1 RSLASSGRCRLP
13 SLLRLDSA
21 SSTRPGRPSALITHT
36 NKGGSW
42 TLGSDQDRPSNVNSG
57 SQALGSDLYG
67 LSHRRAMTRRPSSA
81 SVFSQAVK
89 DQLWRF
95 EERSSW
101 LTVNVDM
108 IRDTPWACPHQS
120 PCNIHAAGTTVLTKR
135 AKVVSTYGVPSMASS
150 GGFPRLG
157 GALSL
162 SVSSRFYSTA
172 VLGGCCHTCLEV
184 RRKGARKPPTN
195 SSSPSRAMGQNSSR
209 GSYSLGKGEN
219 PPARPQNKDTVEA
232 VVCSTGDLDS
242 GQMKEVEVGEHKVLL
257 VKEGDQ
263 FYALGNKCTH
273 YGAPLSKGSYCDGVV
288 RCPWHG
294 ACFNVKTGDIED
306 FPGLDSVHTFQVE
319 VRGSDVV
326 VKADPVALDNF
337 RRVKAVSRCEPSDPR
352 EVLIVGGG
360 PASVVCTET
369 LRQEGFT
376 GKITLVSKE
385 TDLPYDRIKLSKT
398 LSVKADELALR
409 KEDFYR
415 DRDTTVLLGKEVT
428 KVDVDGKQVELS
440 DGAKL
445 PFTTLVLATGGRPR
459 RPDIPGADLA
469 NVFTLRTVQDANAIG
484 AKFKDKHMV
493 VLGTSFIGLEV
504 ACAMVGHAASVSVV
518 GNTAAPLLHVFG
530 QEIGQWLQKLHESK
544 GVKFYNRSSITEFEG
559 QDGVLTAV
567 RLQDGTQLPA
577 DACVLGVGV
586 LPSTDFLQGSGI
598 NLTDRGYIPVDKNM
612 RTNIPN
618 VYAAGDIT
626 EFPLACAGDE
636 SVNIQHWQMAH
647 QHGRTAGLDIAGKGR
662 EISSVP
668 YFWTV
673 QFGKS
678 IRYAGYNHGY
688 DDIILHGDL
697 DDNKFVAFFTKSD
710 RVTAAASLGWD
721 PVVSQ
726 FAQLLAKGGALSKEE
741 ARQDPSILSDKLSK
755 A

>member
-1 RSLASSGRCRLP
+1 MFSSCINRGVRKTP
-13 SLLRLDSA
+13 S
-21 SSTRPGRPSALITHT
+21 T
-36 NKGGSW
+36 
-42 TLGSDQDRPSNVNSG
+42 
-57 SQALGSDLYG
+57 
-67 LSHRRAMTRRPSSA
+67 
-81 SVFSQAVK
+81 
-89 DQLWRF
+89 
-95 EERSSW
+95 
-101 LTVNVDM
+101 
-108 IRDTPWACPHQS
+108 
-120 PCNIHAAGTTVLTKR
+120 GT
-135 AKVVSTYGVPSMASS
+135 
-150 GGFPRLG
+150 
-157 GALSL
+157 
-162 SVSSRFYSTA
+162 
-172 VLGGCCHTCLEV
+172 
-184 RRKGARKPPTN
+184 
-195 SSSPSRAMGQNSSR
+195 SPSRSMGQNSSR
-209 GSYSLGKGEN
+209 GSYSLN
-219 PPARPQNKDTVEA
+219 QTNNVQDRPGDVSIVEA
-232 VVCSTGDLDS
+232 VVCSTNDLEN

-257 VKEGDQ
+257 VKEKGQ

-294 ACFNVKTGDIED
+294 ACFDVRTGDIED

-319 VRGSDVV
+319 VQDTNVL
-326 VKADPVALDNF
+326 VKADTAAFNNF
-337 RRVKAVSRCEPSDPR
+337 RRVKKMSRYEPSDPR

-398 LSVKADELALR
+398 LSAKADEIALR

-415 DRDTTVLLGKEVT
+415 DSDTTVLLGKEVT
-428 KVDVDGKQVELS
+428 KVELGAKQVELS

-445 PFTTLVLATGGRPR
+445 SFTTLVLATGGRPR
-459 RPDIPGADLA
+459 KPDIPGVDLA
-469 NVFTLRTVQDANAIG
+469 NVFTLRTVKDANAIA

-504 ACAMVGHAASVSVV
+504 ACAMVSHAASVSVV
-518 GNTAAPLLHVFG
+518 GNSAAPLLHVFG
-530 QEIGQWLQKLHESK
+530 REIGEWIQKLHESK
-544 GVKFYNRSSITEFEG
+544 GVKFYNSNSIAEFEG
-559 QDGVLTAV
+559 QDGVLTTV
-567 RLQDGTQLPA
+567 KLKDGTHLQA

-586 LPSTDFLQGSGI
+586 VPSTDFLQGSGL
-598 NLTDRGYIPVDKNM
+598 NLTDNGYILVDKNM
-612 RTNIPN
+612 RTNIEN

-626 EFPLACAGDE
+626 QFPLACAGNE

-678 IRYAGYNHGY
+678 IRYAGYHHGY
-688 DDIILHGDL
+688 DDMILHGNL
-697 DDNKFVAFFTKSD
+697 SENKFVAFFTKSE

-726 FAQLLAKGGALSKEE
+726 FAQLLAKGGSLSKEE
-741 ARQDPSILSDKLSK
+741 ARQDPSALADKLNKS
-755 A
+755 